1 MLEKAKDNRESDYGE
16 DRYRKINNTQIDILK
31 NIKIKDEVIE
41 PYVDEDL
48 TAPIDELNTE
58 EKTIVDLI
66 KDIQSHGKK
75 KDLFEDLMAEDDE
88 TTILSPIE
96 EEEKNSLKDVLVDI
110 TQNLESIKIP
120 ENDFTHEIN
129 LEKEAIK
136 NGLLKVKDEE
146 DNTFTKD
153 NTLTEDVP
161 KIKEIDKSFYSTS
174 MSFNKKDFEGFDDIE
189 KGVKKNSALT
199 KLAIIFV
206 VILLI
211 ATILLILNFIFG
223 WNII

>member
-1 MLEKAKDNRESDYGE
+1 M
-16 DRYRKINNTQIDILK
+16 
-31 NIKIKDEVIE
+31 
-41 PYVDEDL
+41 
-48 TAPIDELNTE
+48 
-58 EKTIVDLI
+58 
-66 KDIQSHGKK
+66 
-75 KDLFEDLMAEDDE
+75 
-88 TTILSPIE
+88 
-96 EEEKNSLKDVLVDI
+96 DI